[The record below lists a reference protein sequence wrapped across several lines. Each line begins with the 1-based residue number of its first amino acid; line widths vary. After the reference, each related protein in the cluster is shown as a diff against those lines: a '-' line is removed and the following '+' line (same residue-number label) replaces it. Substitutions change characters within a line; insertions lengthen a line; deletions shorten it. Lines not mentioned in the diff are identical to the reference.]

1 MPRLSFVQFAALIL
15 FAPLAM
21 TACDIPIPA
30 ESSGTVTEPDL
41 SGATVASGELTD
53 SDGQRENGQ
62 KRDVIATVS
71 IPAGGTLQA
80 MMESDAFDTY
90 LVVEVVGT
98 AQTFTNDDFNGSQ
111 RRSFIAQTNPTA
123 GSMDARIVAS
133 SYGSAA
139 RGAYSVRYLVTKP
152 PKAPDARALSVPTTV
167 SGTITAST
175 PEVPLTSADAARRS
189 DAYSFTLGTGQ
200 TATVRMESAAFDTY
214 LKVLR
219 NGTFEARNDD
229 FGSRSVS
236 QVSLSQ
242 PGSYTVLAGS
252 FTAEGAGAYTLS
264 VQIDGASGPAAPA
277 SGGVTPAASQGTV
290 LDGAITDA
298 DGEVALT
305 ANNDLRK
312 TDGYDVELRAGQT
325 LVVEME
331 SGSFDTYL
339 KLVRGGTYIAR
350 NDDDGST
357 RRSAIRHTATH
368 SGTYTVYAGTFTES
382 GRGAYTLRWRV
393 E

>member
-1 MPRLSFVQFAALIL
+1 MPRLSLLQFAALIL

-21 TACDIPIPA
+21 TACDIPVPTDT
-30 ESSGTVTEPDL
+30 SGTVAEPDL
-41 SGATVASGELTD
+41 RGATVASGELTD

-80 MMESDAFDTY
+80 MMESDTFDTY
-90 LVVEVVGT
+90 LVVEVVGS

-111 RRSFIAQTNPTA
+111 RRSFIAQTNPTRA
-123 GSMDARIVAS
+123 SMDARIVAS
-133 SYGSAA
+133 AYGSAA

-152 PKAPDARALSVPTTV
+152 PKAPDARALSVPSTV
-167 SGTITAST
+167 SGAITAAT
-175 PEVPLTSADAARRS
+175 PEAPLTSSDAARRA
-189 DAYSFTLGTGQ
+189 DAYSFTLRAGQ
-200 TATVRMESAAFDTY
+200 TATVRMESSAFDTY

-219 NGTFEARNDD
+219 NGAFETRNDD

-242 PGSYTVLAGS
+242 PGTYTVLAGT

-264 VQIDGASGPAAPA
+264 VQLDGASGPAAPA
-277 SGGVTPAASQGTV
+277 SGGATPAASQGTA

-305 ANNDLRK
+305 ANDDLRK
-312 TDGYDVELRAGQT
+312 ADGYEVEVRAGQT

-357 RRSAIRHTATH
+357 RRSAIRHTATD
-368 SGTYTVYAGTFTES
+368 SGTYTVYAGTFTET